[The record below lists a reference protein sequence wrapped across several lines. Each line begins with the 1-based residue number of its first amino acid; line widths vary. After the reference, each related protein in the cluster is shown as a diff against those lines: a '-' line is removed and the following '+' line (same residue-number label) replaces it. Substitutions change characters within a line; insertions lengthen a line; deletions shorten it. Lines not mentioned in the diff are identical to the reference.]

1 MQENKSASPENENIE
16 FQAEAEIN
24 NNSEILSENEDL
36 QADLSDSTLN
46 NESSNSLEVELAE
59 WKDKYMRLFAEFD
72 NYKKRSFKEK
82 MEVIQT
88 GGKDVM
94 MPLLDVMDDMS
105 RAEKQ
110 LETASD
116 IEAVKEGM
124 MLVFNKLKHAL
135 QSKGLK
141 AFDSIGEVFDVEKHE
156 AVTEIPASSPEMEG
170 KVMDE
175 LQKGYTLND
184 KLIRHAKVVVGK
196 MG

>member
-24 NNSEILSENEDL
+24 NNSENLSENEDL